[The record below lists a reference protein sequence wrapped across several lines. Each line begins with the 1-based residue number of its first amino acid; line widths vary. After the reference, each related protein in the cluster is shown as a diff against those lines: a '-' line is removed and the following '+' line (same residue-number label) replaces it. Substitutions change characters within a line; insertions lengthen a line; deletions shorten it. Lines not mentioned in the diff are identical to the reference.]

1 VATATWCNDRDSAIF
16 PEFFSDAVAIELP
29 EVSWRDIESL
39 AGESEEVSAEH
50 DALPATEETE
60 EQKEERTA
68 AEREYLVRQRHYADL
83 DAQLSCVI
91 TDDNPFS
98 VSPTMA
104 REVKAFRTVVTSYC
118 TIRNRSGVAVS
129 RYSGEGHGTRKS
141 YKPIHSDFL
150 CDVELAAKKVLTR
163 NLHRVFQKCIVEET
177 GEKWAGV
184 PVNVRNAIEA
194 KVGHAFSRAGMFP
207 VARYFA

>member
-1 VATATWCNDRDSAIF
+1 MATAAWCNDRDSAIS
-16 PEFFSDAVAIELP
+16 PDFFSDAVAIELP
-29 EVSWRDIESL
+29 EVSWRDVESL
-39 AGESEEVSAEH
+39 AGDGQEVSAE
-50 DALPATEETE
+50 LPAAEETE
-60 EQKEERTA
+60 EQQEVRTV

-98 VSPTMA
+98 VSPTMS
-104 REVKAFRTVVTSYC
+104 REVKAFRSVVTSYC
-118 TIRNRSGVAVS
+118 TIRNRSGVAIA

-141 YKPIHSDFL
+141 FKPIHSDFL
-150 CDVELAAKKVLTR
+150 CDVELAAKKALTR

-184 PVNVRNAIEA
+184 PVKVRSAIEA
-194 KVGHAFSRAGMFP
+194 KVGHAFSRAKMFP